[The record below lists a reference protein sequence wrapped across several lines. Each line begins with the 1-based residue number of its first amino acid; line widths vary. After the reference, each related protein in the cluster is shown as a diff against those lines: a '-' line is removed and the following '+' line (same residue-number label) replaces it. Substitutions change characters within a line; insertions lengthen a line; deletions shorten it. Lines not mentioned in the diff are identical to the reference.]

1 MKNDAMTAMQQEI
14 VMEKPVHNSFGNTI
28 CKVLVTDDGKP
39 IISIVE
45 RHCKTEFQVDEHG
58 DIHYLTQE

>member
-1 MKNDAMTAMQQEI
+1 MQKEI
-14 VMEKPVHNSFGNTI
+14 VKEQPVHNSFGNTI
-28 CKVLVTDDGKP
+28 CKVLVTDEGKP

-45 RHCKTEFQVDEHG
+45 RHCKTVFFVDEHG